1 MQVCK
6 SVICKSTCRY
16 RTCLRMPFPPVQH
29 RPSAEDY
36 PFLAGSSDLKLAS
49 TWFPEV
55 TTADCHRPLRGRSK
69 TVPTLETCWKSPV
82 SMSKAHHASSSA
94 LRLVKAL
101 GHRCTM
107 LCCTI
112 ASSCKRTY
120 SNDPSCIRIESSI
133 SEQVLS
139 CPVSSSFYLLISPLL
154 CRPVLCYSSFPY
166 FLLRGCEFWIFAVFH
181 CTSYSNS
188 LFAT

>member
-1 MQVCK
+1 MAELGYAASKSKPSASEVAELDSRLSHCENYMTIWVHELYKYTCAGMQV
-6 SVICKSTCRY
+6 CKSTCRY

-101 GHRCTM
+101 GYRCTM

-112 ASSCKRTY
+112 ASFCKRTY

-139 CPVSSSFYLLISPLL
+139 CPVSSSF
-154 CRPVLCYSSFPY
+154 
-166 FLLRGCEFWIFAVFH
+166 
-181 CTSYSNS
+181 
-188 LFAT
+188 